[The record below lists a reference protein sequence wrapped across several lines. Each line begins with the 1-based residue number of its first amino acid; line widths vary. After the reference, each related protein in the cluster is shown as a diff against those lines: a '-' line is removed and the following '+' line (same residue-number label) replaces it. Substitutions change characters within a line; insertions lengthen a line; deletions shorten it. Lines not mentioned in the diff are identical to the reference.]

1 MRTETAGGE
10 ESGSFEKIRIQYR
23 MGFSDRITRS
33 RSAQIRLIYRRAGFM
48 SVVIG
53 RLRFVRVNLA
63 SPAAL

>member
-1 MRTETAGGE
+1 MRTETASGE

-23 MGFSDRITRS
+23 MGFSGRITRS
-33 RSAQIRLIYRRAGFM
+33 RSAQIRLIYRRTGFM

-63 SPAAL
+63 SPVAP